1 MRISL
6 ISSHFPPAES
16 PESAHTMFLCEKLA
30 EKGHRVSLITSRLL
44 AGAPLPRGYTIY
56 PVMKNWGWGE
66 LPVLLKTILYTRP
79 DAALLIYIDWIYG
92 CKPMV
97 TFLPSIIKI
106 FNKRIKFVT
115 QFENISGLTDLK
127 APNGLL
133 DRVFFKLARLIFYR
147 SLSKPVYGTLLKDSD
162 KIIAL
167 SERHAD
173 VFISTESNC
182 TKKIKVIPAPPIM
195 KVACSSAENSARIRG
210 RNILK
215 INAQQIVIS
224 YFGYLYWMKGLETF
238 LESLKYVSRDVR
250 VLIIGGTSDHAYL
263 EKLKDLCRLEGV
275 SDMISWLGYCV
286 DELASIYLYA
296 SDICVLPFNDGV
308 RLNNSSFAVAAS
320 HGLPI
325 VTTQGDNQED
335 PFINNENVKL
345 CLPQSPELLGAA
357 INELITDPEL
367 RQKLAIGSKKLADT
381 YFSWDR
387 VIDSTLECLF
397 SENKC
402 KPAR

>member
-6 ISSHFPPAES
+6 ISSHFPPTES
-16 PESAHTMFLCEKLA
+16 PESAHAMFLCEKLA

-133 DRVFFKLARLIFYR
+133 DRVFFKLARLIFYH

-173 VFISTESNC
+173 VFISTDFSC
-182 TKKIKVIPAPPIM
+182 TNKIKVIPAPPIM
-195 KVACSSAENSARIRG
+195 RVASSCSEIPIRTRG
-210 RNILK
+210 RNILGVDNK
-215 INAQQIVIS
+215 QIVIS
-224 YFGYLYWMKGLETF
+224 NFGHLYRMKGLETF
-238 LESLKYVSRDVR
+238 LESLKHVSRDVR
-250 VLIIGGTSDHAYL
+250 VLIIGGAGDVSYL
-263 EKLKDLCRLEGV
+263 EKLKEICRTTGV
-275 SDMISWLGYCV
+275 DGQVLWLGYCI
-286 DELASIYLYA
+286 DELASIYLSA

-325 VTTQGDNQED
+325 VTTQGDNLEA

-345 CLPQSPELLGAA
+345 CLPQSPKLLGAA

-381 YFSWDR
+381 YFSWGR

-397 SENKC
+397 SENK
-402 KPAR
+402 

>member
-1 MRISL
+1 MNFAVL
-6 ISSHFPPAES
+6 CSHFPPKES
-16 PESAHTMFLCEKLA
+16 PESAHAMFLCEKLA
-30 EKGHRVSLITSRLL
+30 EKGYRVSLVTSRLL
-44 AGAPLPRGYTIY
+44 AGAPLPRGYTLY
-56 PVMKNWGWGE
+56 PVMNNWGWGE
-66 LPVLLKTILYTRP
+66 LPILLKTIQYTRP
-79 DAALLIYIDWIYG
+79 DAILLVYIDWIYG

-97 TFLPSIIKI
+97 TFLPSIVK
-106 FNKRIKFVT
+106 FFPKSIKFVT

-173 VFISTESNC
+173 VFISTEYNC
-182 TKKIKVIPAPPIM
+182 TNKIKVIPAPPIM

-210 RNILK
+210 RNILR

-238 LESLKYVSRDVR
+238 LESLQHLSKNLR

-263 EKLKDLCRLEGV
+263 EKLKDICRTVGV
-275 SDMISWLGYCV
+275 YDKVSWLGHCKPEE
-286 DELASIYLYA
+286 DLASIYLYA

-325 VTTQGDNQED
+325 VTTQGDNLEA

-357 INELITDPEL
+357 INELITNPEL
-367 RQKLAIGSKKLADT
+367 RQKLAVGSKKLADT

-387 VIDSTLECLF
+387 VINSTLECLNP
-397 SENKC
+397 STK
-402 KPAR
+402 

>member
-1 MRISL
+1 
-6 ISSHFPPAES
+6 
-16 PESAHTMFLCEKLA
+16 MFLCEKLA

-133 DRVFFKLARLIFYR
+133 DRVFCKLARLIFYR
-147 SLSKPVYGTLLKDSD
+147 ALSNLSYGTLLKDSHN
-162 KIIAL
+162 IISL

-173 VFISTESNC
+173 VFISTDSSC
-182 TKKIKVIPAPPIM
+182 TNKIKVIPAPPLMRGASI
-195 KVACSSAENSARIRG
+195 SSENPVRFQG
-210 RNILK
+210 RNVLGIDMHH
-215 INAQQIVIS
+215 IVIS
-224 YFGYLYWMKGLETF
+224 NFGHLYKMKGLETF
-238 LESLKYVSRDVR
+238 LESLKHVSRDVR
-250 VLIIGGTSDHAYL
+250 VLIIGGAGDVSYL
-263 EKLKDLCRLEGV
+263 EKLKEICRTTGV
-275 SDMISWLGYCV
+275 DGRVLWLGYCI
-286 DELASIYLYA
+286 DELASIYLSA

-325 VTTQGDNQED
+325 VTTQGDNLEA

-367 RQKLAIGSKKLADT
+367 RQKLAVGSKMLADT

-387 VIDSTLECLF
+387 VINSTLECLF
-397 SENKC
+397 SDNK
-402 KPAR
+402 

>member
-1 MRISL
+1 MNFAFLCI
-6 ISSHFPPAES
+6 HFPPKES
-16 PESAHTMFLCEKLA
+16 PEIAHEMFLFEKLA

-97 TFLPSIIKI
+97 TFLPSIVK
-106 FNKRIKFVT
+106 FFPKSIKFVT
-115 QFENISGLTDLK
+115 QFENVSGLTDLK

-147 SLSKPVYGTLLKDSD
+147 ALSNLSYGTLLKDSHN
-162 KIIAL
+162 IISL

-173 VFISTESNC
+173 VFISTDSSC
-182 TKKIKVIPAPPIM
+182 TNKIKVIPAPPIM
-195 KVACSSAENSARIRG
+195 RVAPSCSEIPIRTRG
-210 RNILK
+210 RNILGVDNK
-215 INAQQIVIS
+215 QIVIS

-238 LESLKYVSRDVR
+238 LESLQYLSKNAR
-250 VLIIGGTSDHAYL
+250 VLIIGGTSDYTYL
-263 EKLKDLCRLEGV
+263 EKLKDICREVGV
-275 SDMISWLGYCV
+275 YDKVSWLGYCA
-286 DELASIYLYA
+286 DELASKYLYA

-325 VTTQGDNQED
+325 VTTQGDNLES

-345 CLPQSPELLGAA
+345 CSPQSPKLLGAA
-357 INELITDPEL
+357 INELIADPGI
-367 RQKLAIGSKKLADT
+367 RQKLALGSKKLADT

-387 VIDSTLECLF
+387 VINSTLECLNP
-397 SENKC
+397 STK
-402 KPAR
+402 